1 MVDHSQSSLC
11 VTPSRVQ
18 RPRCRATYIVV
29 MTNSASSDE
38 KHRASQNN
46 GDTGRWARHR
56 TRREESMATDEVG
69 RSDPKSLR
77 WTGKDGN
84 PGNRKSACHRAREQK
99 QSEPK
104 ARRTSGNR
112 RPSRSDSTS
121 VDWNIS
127 DLCTRTP
134 GRPVHC
140 EMSWP
145 ARRLEDLKR
154 SRISGIFHLPK
165 IQILGEVS
173 RGPRCW

>member
-46 GDTGRWARHR
+46 GDTGRWARNR

-134 GRPVHC
+134 GRPVSLRDVMAGAAPGGSQK
-140 EMSWP
+140 ESNL
-145 ARRLEDLKR
+145 RYL
-154 SRISGIFHLPK
+154 SST
-165 IQILGEVS
+165 
-173 RGPRCW
+173 